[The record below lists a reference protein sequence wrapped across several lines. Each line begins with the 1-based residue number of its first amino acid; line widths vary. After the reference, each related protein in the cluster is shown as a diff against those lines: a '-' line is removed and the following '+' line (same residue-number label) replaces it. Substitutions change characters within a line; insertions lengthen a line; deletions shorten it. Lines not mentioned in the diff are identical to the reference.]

1 MKPAQAGSRRQPD
14 AWESKHPPR
23 RRGWRGGAGLEEG
36 RGGLCGRGVLLGP
49 SLWPPGCSPLWSY
62 RQSQASRWVP
72 GRPQTPGS
80 QAPAGA
86 GTTEA
91 PSAPESLREAPPTTA
106 NGKILQT
113 REPDGDGGGRT
124 RSRGKVHGHERRCG
138 PGDGVREPDFCGN
151 VRRKEKPP
159 SGLPPVLPA
168 CPSAPPPPPT
178 LTS

>member
-1 MKPAQAGSRRQPD
+1 MPGNQNTRPAGGAGG
-14 AWESKHPPR
+14 AG
-23 RRGWRGGAGLEEG
+23 RGWRRGGAACA
-36 RGGLCGRGVLLGP
+36 GGECSWVLVCGPQDALLSGVT
-49 SLWPPGCSPLWSY
+49 Y